1 MDLLMQTKPFRVMWL
16 LNHGAARKFE
26 LQMLKALGIKEFFLP
41 KSFPQEIGFRSASID
56 YSEDTNLTI
65 PTEDLEVLNQ
75 QNWFVSPSKE
85 AWDIAN
91 KYFDVCFFICHS
103 KGFMNEVSRS
113 FTGAAIWRAYG
124 LDKTLS
130 YAEVV
135 KVLTL
140 GMQSVKKLGRRLWL
154 GIAYEHLADSEPMYL
169 QRRKAFLPLGLNNC
183 AVNDIWSGSHK
194 HIFFVCPDIGFS
206 SYYKKVYEDFISD
219 MQGLPYKIGGSQPIE
234 VDDPNVLG
242 FVTNEEHE
250 SNMRESRV
258 MFYHSSEPNHIHYH
272 PFEAIRVGMPLI
284 FMGGGILDRMGGI
297 TLPGRCETVKEAREK
312 IRRILNDDTKFI
324 AQVRSSQTVLLE
336 PMRAENCEAA
346 WKSSFKEI
354 LQELEVS
361 RLEQSQRPAKR
372 KKIAVVVP
380 VEYRGGSLRG
390 AQLLA
395 EALHE
400 GSRQWGEDVDVVLLH
415 LKSADDQSEDSP
427 GKDERI
433 LLRTFQWKSL
443 DAQTARRAMR
453 YAGHEGWEPDSGEY
467 VVPDDGIKQLLDCD
481 AWIVVSD
488 RVQAPLLPLRPCI
501 FMVYDYLQRYERV
514 LSKSGDQNF
523 INAVRRA
530 QKVLVTTEFTKQDA
544 IQYAGVEVNRVA
556 KVPMLAPEFSRIE
569 TEILSTPD
577 QTYFL
582 WTTNAGAHKNHENA
596 LKALKFYYESLD
608 GQLSCHVTGVNTENL
623 LDQDVPHLKPLS
635 ALVKSSGALQEK
647 VKWLGELPDFEY
659 TCALANAKF
668 LWHAG
673 KIDNG
678 SFSVVEAASL
688 GVPALSSNYP
698 AMREMNDQFSLQLS
712 WMNAADYKE
721 MAHKLKEM
729 ELTYLSKKALL
740 PSPEVL
746 AEQGV
751 EKLAAQYWGVIR
763 ECL

>member
-1 MDLLMQTKPFRVMWL
+1 MDLLMQTKPLRVMWL

-26 LQMLKALGIKEFFLP
+26 LEMLRSLGVNEFFLP

-56 YSEDTNLTI
+56 YSEDANLTI

-75 QNWFVSPSKE
+75 QNWYVAPSKE

-91 KYFDVCFFICHS
+91 KYFDICFFICHS

-130 YAEVV
+130 YSEVV
-135 KVLTL
+135 KVLSL
-140 GMQSVKKLGRRLWL
+140 GTQSVKKLGRRLWL
-154 GIAYEHLADSEPMYL
+154 GIAYDHLADSEPMYL
-169 QRRKAFLPLGLNNC
+169 QKRKAFLPLGLNNC
-183 AVNDIWSGSHK
+183 AINDVWNGKQK

-206 SYYKKVYEDFISD
+206 SYYKKVYEDFVSD
-219 MQGLPYKIGGSQPIE
+219 MQGMPYKIGGSQPIE

-242 FVTNEEHE
+242 FVTHEEHE
-250 SNMRESRV
+250 RNMRESRV

-272 PFEAIRVGMPLI
+272 PFEAIRVGMPLV
-284 FMGGGILDRMGGI
+284 FMSGGILDRMGGA
-297 TLPGRCETVKEAREK
+297 TLPGRCESVKEAREK
-312 IRRILNDDTKFI
+312 IRRILNDDSKFI
-324 AQVRSSQTVLLE
+324 EQVRKSQALLLE

-346 WKSSFKEI
+346 WISSFKEI

-361 RLEQSQRPAKR
+361 RLEQSQRPVKR

-390 AQLLA
+390 AHLLA

-415 LKSADDQSEDSP
+415 LKSADDEAEVPTDQ
-427 GKDERI
+427 DERI
-433 LLRTFQWKSL
+433 QLRTFHWKTL

-453 YAGHEGWEPDSGEY
+453 YAGHDGWEPDSVRY

-481 AWIVVSD
+481 AWIIVSD
-488 RVQAPLLPLRPCI
+488 RVQAPLVPLRPCI
-501 FMVYDYLQRYERV
+501 FMVYDYLQRYEKV
-514 LSKSGDQNF
+514 LSKSGDEHF
-523 INAVRRA
+523 ISAVRRA
-530 QKVLVTTEFTKQDA
+530 QKLLVTTEFTKQDA
-544 IQYAGVEVNRVA
+544 IQYAGVEVNRIA
-556 KVPMLAPEFSRIE
+556 KVPMLAPDFSKVGPG
-569 TEILSTPD
+569 ILSAPD
-577 QTYFL
+577 QPYFL
-582 WTTNAGAHKNHENA
+582 WTTNAGAHKNHVNA
-596 LKALKFYYESLD
+596 LKALKFYYEALG
-608 GQLSCHVTGVNTENL
+608 GQFFCHVTGVNTDNMLESSE
-623 LDQDVPHLKPLS
+623 PHLKSLS
-635 ALVKSSGALQEK
+635 ALVNASAALWEK

-659 TCALANAKF
+659 RCTLANATF

-688 GVPALSSNYP
+688 GVPALSSDYP
-698 AMREMNDQFSLQLS
+698 AMREMDIQFSLQLS
-712 WMNAADYKE
+712 WMNASDYKE
-721 MAHKLKEM
+721 MAHQLKDM

>member
-1 MDLLMQTKPFRVMWL
+1 MRTKPFRVMWL

-26 LQMLKALGIKEFFLP
+26 LQMLRSLGVSEFFLP

-56 YSEDTNLTI
+56 WTEDANLTI
-65 PTEDLEVLNQ
+65 PAEDLAILNE

-91 KYFDVCFFICHS
+91 KYFNVCFFICHS

-113 FTGAAIWRAYG
+113 FSGAAIWHAYG

-130 YAEVV
+130 YTEVV

-140 GMQSVKKLGRRLWL
+140 GTQSVKKLGRRLWL
-154 GIAYEHLADSEPMYL
+154 GIAYEHLADSEAVYL
-169 QRRKAFLPLGLNNC
+169 QKRKSFLPLGLSNC
-183 AVNDIWSGSHK
+183 TINDVWNGSQK

-206 SYYKKVYEDFISD
+206 SYYKKVYENFVSD
-219 MQGLPYKIGGSQPIE
+219 MQSFPYKIGGSQPIE

-250 SNMRESRV
+250 NNMRESRV

-284 FMGGGILDRMGGI
+284 FMGGGILDRMGGL
-297 TLPGRCETVKEAREK
+297 TLPGRCETVKEARDK
-312 IRRILNDDTKFI
+312 IRRILKDDWKFI
-324 AQVRSSQTVLLE
+324 EQVRSSQAVLLE
-336 PMRAENCEAA
+336 PMRAQNCEAA
-346 WKSSFKEI
+346 WQSSFKEI
-354 LQELEVS
+354 MEELEVS
-361 RLEQSQRPAKR
+361 RLEQSERPAKR

-390 AQLLA
+390 ARLLA
-395 EALHE
+395 EALHA

-415 LKSADDQSEDSP
+415 LKSSIDPSEDSSE
-427 GKDERI
+427 KDERI
-433 LLRTFQWKSL
+433 QLRSFQWKIL

-453 YAGHEGWEPDSGEY
+453 YAGHEGWEPDSVRY

-488 RVQAPLLPLRPCI
+488 RVAAPLVPLRPCI
-501 FMVYDYLQRYERV
+501 FMVYDYLQRYENV
-514 LSKSGDQNF
+514 LSRTGDENF
-523 INAVRRA
+523 ISAVRRA

-544 IQYAGVEVNRVA
+544 IQYAGVELGRIA
-556 KVPMLAPEFSRIE
+556 KVPMLAPEFSKIE
-569 TEILSTPD
+569 AEELVVPD
-577 QTYFL
+577 QPYFL
-582 WTTNAGAHKNHENA
+582 WTTNTGAHKNHESA
-596 LKALKFYYESLD
+596 IKALKFYYETLA
-608 GQLSCHVTGVNTENL
+608 GQLECHVTGVNTGSL
-623 LDQDVPHLKPLS
+623 LESKLPHLKTLS
-635 ALVKSSGALQEK
+635 SLVGSSFKLQQK

-659 TCALANAKF
+659 RCALANANF
-668 LWHAG
+668 VWHAG

-678 SFSVVEAASL
+678 SFSVVEAAGL
-688 GVPALSSNYP
+688 GVPALSSDYP
-698 AMREMNDQFSLQLS
+698 AMREMDSQFSLQLS
-712 WMNAADYKE
+712 WMNAGDYKD
-721 MAHKLKEM
+721 MALKLKEM

-740 PSPEVL
+740 PSPELL

-751 EKLAAQYWGVIR
+751 EKLAGEYWGVIR

>member
-1 MDLLMQTKPFRVMWL
+1 MRTKPFRVMWL
-16 LNHGAARKFE
+16 LNHGSARKFE
-26 LQMLKALGIKEFFLP
+26 LQMLKTLGIAEFFLP

-56 YSEDTNLTI
+56 WSEDANLTI
-65 PTEDLEVLNQ
+65 PAGDLAILNE
-75 QNWFVSPSKE
+75 QNWYVSPSKE

-113 FTGAAIWRAYG
+113 FSGAAIWRAYG

-130 YAEVV
+130 YTEVV

-140 GMQSVKKLGRRLWL
+140 GTQSVKKLGRRLWL
-154 GIAYEHLADSEPMYL
+154 GIAYEHLADSEALYL
-169 QRRKAFLPLGLNNC
+169 QKRKSFLPLGLNNC
-183 AVNDIWSGSHK
+183 AVNDVWKGSQK

-206 SYYKKVYEDFISD
+206 SYYKKVYEDFVSD
-219 MQGLPYKIGGSQPIE
+219 MQGFPYKIGGSQPID
-234 VDDPNVLG
+234 VSDPDVLG

-250 SNMRESRV
+250 NNMRESRV

-272 PFEAIRVGMPLI
+272 PYEAIRVGMPLI
-284 FMGGGILDRMGGI
+284 FMGGGILDRMGGL

-312 IRRILNDDTKFI
+312 IRRILKDDWKFI
-324 AQVRSSQTVLLE
+324 EQVRSSQAVMLE

-346 WKSSFKEI
+346 WRNSFKEI
-354 LQELEVS
+354 LEELEIS
-361 RLEQSQRPAKR
+361 RLEQSERPAKR

-390 AQLLA
+390 ARLLA
-395 EALHE
+395 EALHA

-415 LKSADDQSEDSP
+415 LRSSIDSSEDPSE
-427 GKDERI
+427 KDERI
-433 LLRTFQWKSL
+433 QQRSFQWKSL

-453 YAGHEGWEPDSGEY
+453 YAGHEGWEPDSGRY

-488 RVQAPLLPLRPCI
+488 RVVAPLLPVRPCI
-501 FMVYDYLQRYERV
+501 FMIYDYLQRYEKV
-514 LSKSGDQNF
+514 LSPAGDQNF
-523 INAVRRA
+523 ISAVRRA

-544 IQYAGVEVNRVA
+544 IQYAGVEIGRIA
-556 KVPMLAPEFSRIE
+556 KVPMLAPEFSKIDTDVLAPPVE
-569 TEILSTPD
+569 A
-577 QTYFL
+577 YFL
-582 WTTNAGAHKNHENA
+582 WATNAGAHKNHENA
-596 LKALKFYYESLD
+596 FKALKFYYENLS
-608 GQLSCHVTGVNTENL
+608 GQLECHVTGVNTVNL
-623 LDQDVPHLKPLS
+623 LESELPHLKFLS
-635 ALVKSSGALQEK
+635 ALVGSSDKLKAK
-647 VKWLGELPDFEY
+647 VRWLGELPDFEY
-659 TCALANAKF
+659 RCALASATF
-668 LWHAG
+668 VWHAG

-678 SFSVVEAASL
+678 TFSVVEAAGL

-698 AMREMNDQFSLQLS
+698 AMREMDEQFSLQLS
-712 WMNAADYKE
+712 WMDAGDYME

-740 PSPEVL
+740 PSPELL
-746 AEQGV
+746 AKQGV
-751 EKLAAQYWGVIR
+751 EQLAGEYWGVIR

>member
-1 MDLLMQTKPFRVMWL
+1 MQTKPLRVMWL

-26 LQMLKALGIKEFFLP
+26 LQMLRTLGVKEFFLP
-41 KSFPQEIGFRSASID
+41 KSFPQEVGFRSASID
-56 YSEDTNLTI
+56 HSEDANLTI
-65 PTEDLEVLNQ
+65 PAEDLEILNQ

-103 KGFMNEVSRS
+103 EGFMNEVSRS

-130 YAEVV
+130 YSEVV
-135 KVLTL
+135 KFFTL
-140 GMQSVKKLGRRLWL
+140 GTQSVKKLGRRLWL
-154 GIAYEHLADSEPMYL
+154 GIAYEHIVDSEPMYL
-169 QRRKAFLPLGLNNC
+169 QMRKAFLPLGLSNSTF
-183 AVNDIWSGSHK
+183 NDIWSGNQK
-194 HIFFVCPDIGFS
+194 HIFFVCPDIVFS

-219 MQGLPYKIGGSQPIE
+219 MQGFPYKIGGSQSIE
-234 VDDPNVLG
+234 VKDPNVLG

-250 SNMRESRV
+250 RNMRESRV

-284 FMGGGILDRMGGI
+284 FMSGGILDRMGGT
-297 TLPGRCETVKEAREK
+297 TLPGRCESIKEAREK
-312 IRRILNDDTKFI
+312 IRRILKDDTKFI
-324 AQVRSSQTVLLE
+324 EQVRKSQVVLLE
-336 PMRAENCEAA
+336 PMRVENCEAA
-346 WKSSFKEI
+346 WKSSFMNI

-361 RLEQSQRPAKR
+361 RLEQRQWPVKR

-390 AQLLA
+390 AKLLA
-395 EALHE
+395 KALHE

-415 LKSADDQSEDSP
+415 LKSDDDEPEEPSD
-427 GKDERI
+427 KDQRI
-433 LLRTFQWKSL
+433 QQRTFHWKTL

-453 YAGHEGWEPDSGEY
+453 YAGHDGWEPDAVRY

-488 RVQAPLLPLRPCI
+488 RVQAPLVPLRPCI
-501 FMVYDYLQRYERV
+501 FMVYDYLQRYEKV
-514 LSKSGDQNF
+514 LSKHGDEHF
-523 INAVRRA
+523 IGAVRRA
-530 QKVLVTTEFTKQDA
+530 QKLLVTTDFTKQDA
-544 IQYAGVEVNRVA
+544 IQYAGVEVNRIA
-556 KVPMLAPEFSRIE
+556 KVPMLAPDFSKVKPGK
-569 TEILSTPD
+569 LLAPD
-577 QTYFL
+577 HPYFL
-582 WTTNAGAHKNHENA
+582 WTTNAGAHKNHVNA
-596 LKALKFYYESLD
+596 LKALRYYYENLG
-608 GQLSCHVTGVNTENL
+608 GQLFCHVTGVNTDSL
-623 LDQDVPHLKPLS
+623 LGNNAPHLKSLS
-635 ALVKSSGALQEK
+635 ELVNSSPALLEK
-647 VKWLGELPDFEY
+647 VKWLGELPEFEY
-659 TCALANAKF
+659 HSALANATF

-678 SFSVVEAASL
+678 SFSVVEAAGL
-688 GVPALSSNYP
+688 GVPALSSDYP
-698 AMREMNDQFSLQLS
+698 AMHEMDVQFSLQLS